1 MYGEQVIEELAQFFK
16 AVADPSRLKL
26 LLHLMKQEANVN
38 ELAEATG
45 LTLSGV
51 SHQLKLLKLMKLVK
65 ASKQGKYVY
74 YSLDDDHVKHII
86 TDSLTHLSEDRSE

>member
-1 MYGEQVIEELAQFFK
+1 MYDEQVIEELAQFFK
-16 AVADPSRLKL
+16 AVADVSRLKL

-51 SHQLKLLKLMKLVK
+51 SHQLKLLKSMKLVK
-65 ASKQGKYVY
+65 SSKQGKYVY
-74 YSLDDDHVKHII
+74 YSLDDHHVKHII
-86 TDSLTHLSEDRSE
+86 NDSLIHLSEEGSE

>member
-1 MYGEQVIEELAQFFK
+1 MYDEQVIEELAQFFK
-16 AVADPSRLKL
+16 AVADASRLKL
-26 LLHLMKQEANVN
+26 LLYLMKQEANVN

-65 ASKQGKYVY
+65 SSNQGKYVY
-74 YSLDDDHVKHII
+74 YSLDDHHVKHII
-86 TDSLTHLSEDRSE
+86 NDSLIHLSEGGSE

>member
-1 MYGEQVIEELAQFFK
+1 MYDEQVIEELAQFFK
-16 AVADPSRLKL
+16 AVADVSRLKL

-51 SHQLKLLKLMKLVK
+51 SHQLKLLKLMRLVK
-65 ASKQGKYVY
+65 SSKQGKYVY
-74 YSLDDDHVKHII
+74 YSLDDHHVKHII
-86 TDSLTHLSEDRSE
+86 NDSLIHLSEGGSE

>member
-1 MYGEQVIEELAQFFK
+1 MYDEQVIEELAQFFK
-16 AVADPSRLKL
+16 AVADVSRLKL

-51 SHQLKLLKLMKLVK
+51 SHQLKTIEVNEI
-65 ASKQGKYVY
+65 G
-74 YSLDDDHVKHII
+74 
-86 TDSLTHLSEDRSE
+86 

>member
-1 MYGEQVIEELAQFFK
+1 MYDEQVIEELAQFFK
-16 AVADPSRLKL
+16 AVADVSRLKL

-65 ASKQGKYVY
+65 SSKQGKYVY
-74 YSLDDDHVKHII
+74 YSLDDHHVKHII
-86 TDSLTHLSEDRSE
+86 NDSLIHLSEESSE